1 MNKTRIVALT
11 MILCISVLPMGCA
24 KTLDETTDTAEEA
37 AETVNDGTEEAA
49 ETENDGITEEIT
61 DDEIEEIKEELRNAE
76 YAKYISGL
84 LASYKYID
92 RDIELEYFYD
102 LDNTSTYEQILE
114 EIGEPN
120 GQVGSGIVYKYYE
133 IDDNLYVVIYF
144 YGSENKPFDR
154 VGLIRLCSQEEILDT
169 IYPR

>member
-1 MNKTRIVALT
+1 MNKMRIVALV
-11 MILCISVLPMGCA
+11 MIVCISVLPTGCA
-24 KTLDETTDTAEEA
+24 KTLDETTDTA
-37 AETVNDGTEEAA
+37 EEAA

-76 YAKYISGL
+76 NSNYIAGL

-92 RDIELEYFYD
+92 RDIELEYFYE

-133 IDDNLYVVIYF
+133 IDDNLYVIIDF
-144 YGSENKPFDR
+144 SGSENKPFDR
-154 VGLIRLCSQEEILDT
+154 VRSIRSCSQDEILDW